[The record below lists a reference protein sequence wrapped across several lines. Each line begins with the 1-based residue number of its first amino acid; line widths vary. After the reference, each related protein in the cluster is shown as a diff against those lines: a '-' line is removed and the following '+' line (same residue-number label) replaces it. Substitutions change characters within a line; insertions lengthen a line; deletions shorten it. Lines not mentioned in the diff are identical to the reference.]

1 MIVICPMDV
10 AVQAARARVYR
21 PGRHCRPA
29 TAKFAQFAVR
39 ELLPLLDHSLTHA
52 DA

>member
-10 AVQAARARVYR
+10 AVQAAPAWVHR
-21 PGRHCRPA
+21 PGRHCRLA
-29 TAKFAQFAVR
+29 TAQFARLAVR
-39 ELLPLLDHSLTHA
+39 ELLPLLDHSLTHT